1 MAQLIGHTSGSVVP
15 LAVTGWSFSRIWA
28 GDYHTC
34 AITTSGTA
42 LCWGLNDWGQ
52 LGDGTLEPGQ
62 AGKDGRASRRGSGKH
77 PPGRDRLQGHQASEP
92 DRAGHAGAFQAP
104 APGLP
109 SGERALDAPATGRIL
124 DPMRRAKRRR
134 SFVI

>member
-1 MAQLIGHTSGSVVP
+1 MAGVGRPGRPGGGSGGAT
-15 LAVTGWSFSRIWA
+15 AVA
-28 GDYHTC
+28 
-34 AITTSGTA
+34 
-42 LCWGLNDWGQ
+42 
-52 LGDGTLEPGQ
+52 PGQ
-62 AGKDGRASRRGSGKH
+62 AGKDGPASSRGSGEH

-109 SGERALDAPATGRIL
+109 CGERALDAPATGRIL
-124 DPMRRAKRRR
+124 DPMRLAKRRR